1 MSLLNRLKGDE
12 KINLFIGDFIG
23 KKTGY
28 PMRSELCKVLTKEM
42 KDNIKSNIKNQE
54 SLLETS
60 QMFLDAV
67 VGSKSS
73 MLNRLREFYE
83 YKKTK
88 NDIYDVLLKP
98 EIISSIFT
106 LNYDTTL
113 EDFYMDKIEQC
124 NPYLNWEKKEK
135 KNNKIELYRMF
146 GDFNNLDKVCVS
158 KQDLKKLK
166 VLPFYK
172 KFWNSLGT
180 RLEEYPTVFLG
191 VNLEDPDFLEMLS
204 YLMENRK
211 MNKMYMVTSM
221 TVLNT
226 EILEKLNRYK
236 IKLLTCNEEEFLN
249 ELKSYSSEEEDIEET
264 FIKEEQTAEKKH

>member
-124 NPYLNWEKKEK
+124 NPYLNWEKKER

-172 KFWNSLGT
+172 KFWNSLGA